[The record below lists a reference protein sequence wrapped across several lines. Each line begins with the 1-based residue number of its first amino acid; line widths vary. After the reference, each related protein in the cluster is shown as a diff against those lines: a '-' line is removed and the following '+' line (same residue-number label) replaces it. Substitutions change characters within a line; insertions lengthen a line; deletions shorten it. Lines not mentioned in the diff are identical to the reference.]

1 VAAARS
7 GKRVLLAEVE
17 GRGGAFDLLGL
28 PRSGFEERRTPLGFS
43 LLGITAREALLEYLW
58 LFFRMGA
65 VSRTLARAHVLETV
79 TDGVP
84 GFRDLMIAGKLYEL
98 TVWRSTSRE
107 QEARRRAAYDLV
119 VVDAPPVGQ
128 VLGMLKAPDAYRGI
142 IRAGKPGRQIES
154 IDALFREG
162 SRLALVATP
171 EEMAVGET
179 LEAVDALAEAGLPA
193 PAVVANRVRPAPFP
207 PGTRAAAGRAT
218 AASLRRM
225 LREAG
230 CEVGAESADELLRL
244 ARDEDARVRAEGRF
258 VRRLGSRVPVVRL
271 PLLATE
277 RFGRAEV
284 DTLATVLAEEVR

>member
-1 VAAARS
+1 M
-7 GKRVLLAEVE
+7 
-17 GRGGAFDLLGL
+17 
-28 PRSGFEERRTPLGFS
+28 
-43 LLGITAREALLEYLW
+43 LGITAREALLEYLW

-84 GFRDLMIAGKLYEL
+84 GFRDLMVAGKLYEL
-98 TVWRSTSRE
+98 TLWRSTSRE

-128 VLGMLKAPDAYRGI
+128 VLGMLQAPGAYRGI
-142 IRAGKPGRQIES
+142 IRAGKPSRQIES
-154 IDALFREG
+154 IDTLFREG

-171 EEMAVGET
+171 EELAVAET
-179 LEAVDALAEAGLPA
+179 LEAEDALAEAGLPA

-207 PGTRAAAGRAT
+207 PGTRAAAGRTT
-218 AASLRRM
+218 AASFRGTLRD
-225 LREAG
+225 AG
-230 CEVGAESADELLRL
+230 CEVGADAAGEVLRL
-244 ARDEDARVRAEGRF
+244 ARDEDARVRAEARFLGR
-258 VRRLGSRVPVVRL
+258 LAAHGPVVRL

-284 DTLATVLAEEVR
+284 EALAAVLAEEVG